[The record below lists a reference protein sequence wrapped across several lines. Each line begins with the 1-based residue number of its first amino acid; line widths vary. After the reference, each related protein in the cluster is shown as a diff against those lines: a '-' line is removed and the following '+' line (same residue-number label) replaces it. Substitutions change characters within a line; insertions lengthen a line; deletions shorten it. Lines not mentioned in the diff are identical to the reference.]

1 MGSTHQRTPN
11 QTRQWNCI
19 SYFEKK
25 SWATIMQSS
34 TGNTTIIRQTCK
46 LRQRVHMT
54 NLRACTPRC
63 HAAGIWAVLHGK
75 RGAAPP
81 QRIFIHACKG
91 HLPPGYLYMHASPA
105 LRFLYMHASGRAS
118 LAVSFFFRETQYKQT
133 LTNIHSYSYLRI
145 HIHNPTSMS
154 TFESWATRSSLR
166 LMKSSNASRYQ

>member
-1 MGSTHQRTPN
+1 
-11 QTRQWNCI
+11 
-19 SYFEKK
+19 
-25 SWATIMQSS
+25 MQSS

-63 HAAGIWAVLHGK
+63 HAAGICAVLYGK

-81 QRIFIHACKG
+81 QRIFIHACIG

-118 LAVSFFFRETQYKQT
+118 LAVSFFSRSRCSQT
-133 LTNIHSYSYLRI
+133 RTYTHSYKYTRARLDKIGRYIPETFLR
-145 HIHNPTSMS
+145 
-154 TFESWATRSSLR
+154 
-166 LMKSSNASRYQ
+166 